1 VNTALGL
8 VMHEESADDGES
20 VAEGL
25 AVAFPEKSHA
35 EPWRALSS

>member
-8 VMHEESADDGES
+8 VMHEERADDGES

-25 AVAFPEKSHA
+25 AMAFPLKCGGVARVEHV
-35 EPWRALSS
+35 L